1 MQKYDDGISQ
11 LYEVYH
17 KWSGSLWSYLFEKL
31 GIPGAVLTLIL
42 LGLFVYIFVR
52 GLRRFVRVMMNS
64 SVWFFRQFSWRYS
77 VTALILFAVYMSLMP
92 FLIYPV
98 FQGPSMPLYWDKTR
112 IGVSVIKNVPFL
124 SLRSFV
130 IISATVLGVITITG
144 VLSVALSNA
153 AWLYDRW
160 LERFSKFSSLEAV
173 PIAPNE
179 EGLPVQDDPLR
190 NYERIGIILA
200 GGGAKGAYQ
209 AGALKAIYDFIGDC
223 RAHHKVKMIAATSI
237 GSWNALF
244 WLANLMTGADG
255 GKGPLQ
261 KWWEGIGLKKVIQP
275 TTYVPFYKDYL
286 FSPKPWKRGFEAI
299 FVQGRVAEELN
310 KLLPESD
317 TPRGIHFYFTRTNI
331 RSGTLECVTNNPHAC
346 QRAASASLHDVKFFH
361 QAKGIEDVR
370 DGVFTS
376 MALPLVFEPVRVQG
390 EGCEDQYYEDGG
402 VIDNLPVWF
411 GTELEECDL
420 LFILP
425 LNASFEREVARGS
438 LFKRLL
444 RALDIRQGVLER
456 GSLRTV
462 GLYNKLTRLQN
473 ALNDCGRMLSGLQTK
488 LDAEDQRKVS
498 EIISLLD
505 MHGASCVTPKK
516 EVDIFAICPGK
527 SGQDSKPLIGTME
540 FWKSK
545 EASRAFMIMEAATKL
560 ELKKFSQIPDRNN
573 VLILVGEKG
582 VAYKPYGV

>member
-1 MQKYDDGISQ
+1 MQKYDDGITQ

-17 KWSGSLWSYLFEKL
+17 EWSGSLWSYLFERL
-31 GIPGAVLTLIL
+31 GIPGALLTLIL

-52 GLRRFVRVMMNS
+52 GLRRLVRVMMNS

-77 VTALILFAVYMSLMP
+77 VTALTLFALYVSLMP

-130 IISATVLGVITITG
+130 VISATVLGAITIAG
-144 VLSVALSNA
+144 VFSVALSNA

-173 PIAPNE
+173 PVAPKE
-179 EGLPVQDDPLR
+179 EGTPGQDDPLR
-190 NYERIGIILA
+190 NYQRIGIILA

-223 RAHHKVKMIAATSI
+223 GAHHKVKMIAATSI

-244 WLANLMTGADG
+244 WLANLMTGANG
-255 GKGPLQ
+255 TKGPLQ
-261 KWWEGIGLKKVIQP
+261 KWWESIGLKKVIQP
-275 TTYVPFYKDYL
+275 TTYVPLYKDFL

-299 FVQGRVAEELN
+299 FGQELVAKELN

-331 RSGTLECVTNNPHAC
+331 RSGTLECVTNNPHAS

-361 QAKGIEDVR
+361 QAKAIEDVR
-370 DGVFTS
+370 DGVFMS
-376 MALPLVFEPVRVQG
+376 MALPLVFEPVRVQDVDG
-390 EGCEDQYYEDGG
+390 EDKYYEDGG

-425 LNASFEREVARGS
+425 LNASFEREVGRGS
-438 LFKRLL
+438 LLKRLL
-444 RALDIRQGVLER
+444 RAMDIRQGVLER
-456 GSLRTV
+456 RSLRTV

-473 ALNDCGRMLSGLQTK
+473 AVNDCGRILSEVRTR
-488 LDAEDQRKVS
+488 LDAGDQHRVT

-505 MHGASCVTPKK
+505 MHGASSVAPKK
-516 EVDIFAICPGK
+516 EVDIFAICPGTG
-527 SGQDSKPLIGTME
+527 GQDSKPLIGTME
-540 FWKSK
+540 FWKSD
-545 EASRAFMIMEAATKL
+545 EASRAFTIMEAATEL
-560 ELKKFSQIPDRNN
+560 ELKNFSQIPDRNN
-573 VLILVGEKG
+573 VLILVEEG
-582 VAYKPYGV
+582 VTYKPYGI